1 MIQVIIKQLSF
12 PFKKLSRYLFFK
24 KRFKEIGYLLEDGSY
39 FLNLNGALIVKEE
52 CLYISIDLSE
62 KFGYV
67 RKMFSRD
74 KGNIFLGRV
83 KNEIVLKSIEDFKG
97 TYVLFSNKL
106 KSEKQYGELKI
117 FNLVEE
123 QVLSTFNTNE
133 SFDKKL
139 SNTVFFSNYF
149 LIPKILHSNPQKLFL
164 VEQLID
170 FHKPRPEEFVM
181 LANYVLKSYQS
192 YFLLSDREI
201 RSIPT
206 QNVLKYSSLEEGN
219 SDTINLIASY
229 INFDTLPQNSP
240 YIYQHGDL
248 SLSNILIDDFD
259 RIYFI
264 DFEHSG
270 FFSFLYDVMWF
281 WQNEAINNSDFRL
294 IEHYFKGEFDEQLTE
309 LFLACNLVYNKSTK
323 LNYLL
328 MVVLE
333 VIQNRVLK
341 NTSKEL
347 PNHFLNNKVRP
358 AIDRIVQ
365 IANFNE

>member
-1 MIQVIIKQLSF
+1 MIKIIIKQLIF

-52 CLYISIDLSE
+52 CLYVSIDPSE

-83 KNEIVLKSIEDFKG
+83 KNEFVLKSIEDFKG

-206 QNVLKYSSLEEGN
+206 QNVLKYSS
-219 SDTINLIASY
+219 
-229 INFDTLPQNSP
+229 
-240 YIYQHGDL
+240 
-248 SLSNILIDDFD
+248 
-259 RIYFI
+259 
-264 DFEHSG
+264 
-270 FFSFLYDVMWF
+270 
-281 WQNEAINNSDFRL
+281 
-294 IEHYFKGEFDEQLTE
+294 
-309 LFLACNLVYNKSTK
+309 
-323 LNYLL
+323 
-328 MVVLE
+328 
-333 VIQNRVLK
+333 
-341 NTSKEL
+341 
-347 PNHFLNNKVRP
+347 
-358 AIDRIVQ
+358 
-365 IANFNE
+365 